1 MYQMY
6 SRSVFRSGNNGNVAS
21 YLDTVLVDVECG
33 KSVDSVAVAQGA
45 VEVIPGGAVHV
56 ADHHIVVVYNDVMI
70 GELLCFQNIVYITI
84 NSY

>member
-1 MYQMY
+1 MEKLH
-6 SRSVFRSGNNGNVAS
+6 FL

-33 KSVDSVAVAQGA
+33 ESVDSVAVAQGA

-70 GELLCFQNIVYITI
+70 GDCFVFKI
-84 NSY
+84 